1 VNADHVAGRVRLQA
15 VREESVWLEQVDR
28 WNRKVSKL
36 EKEHTIIPE
45 RLAKEVKLKTRVFG
59 IPKVEPWLLPNK
71 VRWDLCWDNQVVV
84 GKVAAW
90 VRETIQNT
98 ISNNYLASQTAGY
111 LDRVGPSVKSARV
124 YVNQGIS
131 LSWMEKRGK

>member
-1 VNADHVAGRVRLQA
+1 M
-15 VREESVWLEQVDR
+15 
-28 WNRKVSKL
+28 
-36 EKEHTIIPE
+36 
-45 RLAKEVKLKTRVFG
+45 
-59 IPKVEPWLLPNK
+59 
-71 VRWDLCWDNQVVV
+71 V

-98 ISNNYLASQTAGY
+98 ISNNYLASQTAVGY

>member
-1 VNADHVAGRVRLQA
+1 MSKDGKRTSEPGLMTDEETGNVNADHVAGRFRLQA

-59 IPKVEPWLLPNK
+59 IPKVEPWLLPN
-71 VRWDLCWDNQVVV
+71 
-84 GKVAAW
+84 
-90 VRETIQNT
+90 
-98 ISNNYLASQTAGY
+98 
-111 LDRVGPSVKSARV
+111 
-124 YVNQGIS
+124 
-131 LSWMEKRGK
+131 